1 MLIAESGNWQYL
13 TEGERERER
22 EREREAAHLI
32 AVLVVTICTSDGRCA
47 QRERVKLSQHDLTIT
62 CKLHA
67 ATRRHPTRKASK
79 LSEAK
84 LSFICRCLLH
94 GDKQSKHRALHGGAM
109 PLLDHAGSFTLSL
122 GHSTHTIPPGSG
134 RVHPPCT
141 ELAYGPPWRGSS
153 THHMA
158 ATPP

>member
-1 MLIAESGNWQYL
+1 M
-13 TEGERERER
+13 
-22 EREREAAHLI
+22 
-32 AVLVVTICTSDGRCA
+32 
-47 QRERVKLSQHDLTIT
+47 KLSQHDLTIT

-67 ATRRHPTRKASK
+67 ATRRQPIRKASK

-84 LSFICRCLLH
+84 LSFAAVFSMETS
-94 GDKQSKHRALHGGAM
+94 KSKHRALHGGAM

-141 ELAYGPPWRGSS
+141 ELAYGPHGAAAQHTTWPPPRRSLYRRTDGSAGREPEMRDRAGWGSHGDGCRSRWRPYVNKS
-153 THHMA
+153 A
-158 ATPP
+158 PCR